1 MTDLP
6 AVWNGLLA
14 FIDTFRVPLT
24 ILLTVAIAV
33 VARLVLLATNRRVVR
48 NIIDRYHKNT
58 SGGEADEGS
67 PVVATRLVQRTRTIG
82 TVLDNI
88 VTWAIVGIASIIV
101 LQELGVGVTA
111 IIASAGIVGAALGFG
126 AQNVVKDMLN
136 GLFMVFEDQLGVGDV
151 VDLGPASGIVE
162 NVGVRV
168 TTLRDVNGTVWYVRN
183 GEIMRVGNLSQGWAR
198 VVLDLAIPYEA
209 DVDEVQRILLQA
221 ATTMA
226 ESEQWRTKVLE
237 APAIWGLQSISA
249 DALVVRLVMKTV
261 TSARDDAARALRR
274 EIKLALDA
282 AGVQLPPVNSVVV
295 NAQIIADS
303 K

>member
-14 FIDTFRVPLT
+14 FIDTFRGPLT
-24 ILLTVAIAV
+24 ILLTVVIAV
-33 VARLVLLATNRRVVR
+33 VTRLVLLATNRRVVR
-48 NIIDRYHKNT
+48 NIIDRYNKNK
-58 SGGEADEGS
+58 SAGETDEGS

-209 DVDEVQRILLQA
+209 DIDEVQRILLQA